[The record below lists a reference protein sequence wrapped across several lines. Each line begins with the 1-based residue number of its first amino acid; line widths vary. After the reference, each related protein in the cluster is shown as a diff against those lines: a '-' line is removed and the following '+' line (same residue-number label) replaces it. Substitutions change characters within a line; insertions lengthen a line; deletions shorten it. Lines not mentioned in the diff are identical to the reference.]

1 MIHTTNNRKNIED
14 IAVSVVI
21 RSVILFFTFLNFT

>member
-1 MIHTTNNRKNIED
+1 MIHITNKRKNIED

-21 RSVILFFTFLNFT
+21 LSAVLFFLRF

>member
-1 MIHTTNNRKNIED
+1 MIHITNNRKNIED

-21 RSVILFFTFLNFT
+21 RSVILIFLRF